1 MIICIVGPTGVGKTK
16 LSVELAKRLNA
27 EIINADSMQ
36 VYRHLDIATA
46 KIKEEEKEGIPHH
59 LFDIVDP
66 EDIYTVYDYQK
77 DCRKKIKEISSR
89 GKNIILVGGTGL
101 YLKAALFD
109 YRFPKEEKT
118 EKENL
123 STEELI
129 TRLHQYTDH
138 IDVDLHNQRR
148 LQRLLERYEN
158 GTVEE
163 KKGDQPLYDFKIIGL
178 TLDRDVLYQRINQRV
193 DQMVEEGVIEEARS
207 FYDQNLRSKALLT
220 GIGYKELYSYFDGEC
235 SKEEAIEKIK
245 QNSRR
250 YAKRQLTWF
259 GRDKDINW
267 ILTDECRNF
276 EDVFQ
281 KAADICGSAG
291 LVKK

>member
-1 MIICIVGPTGVGKTK
+1 MIICIVGPTGVGKTR
-16 LSVELAKRLNA
+16 LSVELAKNLNA

-59 LFDIVDP
+59 LFDIVNP
-66 EDIYTVYDYQK
+66 EDLYTVYDYQK
-77 DCRKKIKEISSR
+77 DCRKKIEEISSR

-129 TRLHQYTDH
+129 TRLHRYTDH

-250 YAKRQLTWF
+250 YAKRQYTF
-259 GRDKDINW
+259 FNHQFKDIVWLSVN
-267 ILTDECRNF
+267 LNHF
-276 EDVFQ
+276 EQTVEE
-281 KAADICGSAG
+281 ALDIIR
-291 LVKK
+291 K

>member
-16 LSVELAKRLNA
+16 LSVELAKKLNA

-89 GKNIILVGGTGL
+89 GKNIILIGGTGL

-118 EKENL
+118 EKESL

-250 YAKRQLTWF
+250 YAKRQYTF
-259 GRDKDINW
+259 FNHQFKDIVWLSVN
-267 ILTDECRNF
+267 LNHF
-276 EDVFQ
+276 EQTVEE
-281 KAADICGSAG
+281 ALDIIR
-291 LVKK
+291 K

>member
-16 LSVELAKRLNA
+16 LSIELAKKLNA

-59 LFDIVDP
+59 LFDIVNP
-66 EDIYTVYDYQK
+66 EDLYTVYDYQK
-77 DCRKKIKEISSR
+77 DCRKKIEEISSR

-138 IDVDLHNQRR
+138 IDADLHNQRR

-250 YAKRQLTWF
+250 YAKRQYTF
-259 GRDKDINW
+259 FNHQFKDIVWLSVN
-267 ILTDECRNF
+267 LNHF
-276 EDVFQ
+276 EQTVEE
-281 KAADICGSAG
+281 ALDIIR
-291 LVKK
+291 K

>member
-16 LSVELAKRLNA
+16 LSIELAKKLNA

-59 LFDIVDP
+59 LFDIVNP
-66 EDIYTVYDYQK
+66 EDLYTVYDYQK
-77 DCRKKIKEISSR
+77 DCRKKIEEISSR

-129 TRLHQYTDH
+129 TRLHRYTDH

-250 YAKRQLTWF
+250 YAKRQYTF
-259 GRDKDINW
+259 FNHQFKDIVWLSVN
-267 ILTDECRNF
+267 LNHF
-276 EDVFQ
+276 EQTVEE
-281 KAADICGSAG
+281 ALDIIR
-291 LVKK
+291 K

>member
-118 EKENL
+118 EKESL

-148 LQRLLERYEN
+148 LQRLLERYKN

-250 YAKRQLTWF
+250 YAKRQYTF
-259 GRDKDINW
+259 FNHQFKDIVWLSVN
-267 ILTDECRNF
+267 LNHF
-276 EDVFQ
+276 EQTVEE
-281 KAADICGSAG
+281 ALDIIR
-291 LVKK
+291 K

>member
-1 MIICIVGPTGVGKTK
+1 MIICIVGPTGVGKTR
-16 LSVELAKRLNA
+16 LSVELAKKLNA

-66 EDIYTVYDYQK
+66 EDIYTV
-77 DCRKKIKEISSR
+77 RKKIKEISSR

-250 YAKRQLTWF
+250 YAKRQYTF
-259 GRDKDINW
+259 FNHQFKDIVWLSVN
-267 ILTDECRNF
+267 LNHF
-276 EDVFQ
+276 EQTVEE
-281 KAADICGSAG
+281 ALDIIR
-291 LVKK
+291 K

>member
-16 LSVELAKRLNA
+16 LSVELAKKLNA

-118 EKENL
+118 EKESL

-148 LQRLLERYEN
+148 LQRLLERYKN

-250 YAKRQLTWF
+250 YAKRQYTF
-259 GRDKDINW
+259 FNHQFKDIVWLSVN
-267 ILTDECRNF
+267 LNHF
-276 EDVFQ
+276 EQTVEE
-281 KAADICGSAG
+281 ALDIIR
-291 LVKK
+291 K

>member
-59 LFDIVDP
+59 LFDIVNP

-118 EKENL
+118 EKESL

-138 IDVDLHNQRR
+138 IDVDLHNQGR

-220 GIGYKELYSYFDGEC
+220 GIGYKELYSYFDGEW

-250 YAKRQLTWF
+250 YAKRQYTF
-259 GRDKDINW
+259 FNHQFKDIVWLSVN
-267 ILTDECRNF
+267 LNHF
-276 EDVFQ
+276 EQTVEE
-281 KAADICGSAG
+281 ALDIIR
-291 LVKK
+291 K

>member
-16 LSVELAKRLNA
+16 LSVELAKKLNA

-59 LFDIVDP
+59 LFDIVNP
-66 EDIYTVYDYQK
+66 EDLYTVYDYQK
-77 DCRKKIKEISSR
+77 DCRKKIEEISSR

-118 EKENL
+118 EKESL

-129 TRLHQYTDH
+129 TRLHRYTDH

-250 YAKRQLTWF
+250 YAKRQYTF
-259 GRDKDINW
+259 FNHQFKDIVWLSVN
-267 ILTDECRNF
+267 LNHF
-276 EDVFQ
+276 EQTVEE
-281 KAADICGSAG
+281 ALDIIR
-291 LVKK
+291 K

>member
-1 MIICIVGPTGVGKTK
+1 MIICIVGPTGVGKTR
-16 LSVELAKRLNA
+16 LSVELAKKLNA

-59 LFDIVDP
+59 LFDIVNP
-66 EDIYTVYDYQK
+66 EDLYTVYDYQK
-77 DCRKKIKEISSR
+77 DCRKKIEEISSR

-129 TRLHQYTDH
+129 TRLHRYTDH

-250 YAKRQLTWF
+250 YAKRQYTF
-259 GRDKDINW
+259 FNHQFKDIVWLSVN
-267 ILTDECRNF
+267 LNHF
-276 EDVFQ
+276 EQTVEE
-281 KAADICGSAG
+281 ALDIIR
-291 LVKK
+291 K

>member
-16 LSVELAKRLNA
+16 LSVELAKKLNA

-118 EKENL
+118 GKENL

-129 TRLHQYTDH
+129 TKLHQYTDH

-250 YAKRQLTWF
+250 YAKRQYTF
-259 GRDKDINW
+259 FNHQFKDIVWLSVN
-267 ILTDECRNF
+267 LNHF
-276 EDVFQ
+276 EQTVEE
-281 KAADICGSAG
+281 ALDIIR
-291 LVKK
+291 K

>member
-1 MIICIVGPTGVGKTK
+1 MIICIVGPTGVGKTR
-16 LSVELAKRLNA
+16 LSVELAKKLNA

-46 KIKEEEKEGIPHH
+46 KINEEEKEGIPHH
-59 LFDIVDP
+59 LFDIVNP
-66 EDIYTVYDYQK
+66 EDLYTVYDYQK
-77 DCRKKIKEISSR
+77 DCRKKIEEISSR

-129 TRLHQYTDH
+129 TRLHRYTDH

-220 GIGYKELYSYFDGEC
+220 GIGYKELYAYFDGEC

-250 YAKRQLTWF
+250 YAKRQYTF
-259 GRDKDINW
+259 FNHQFKDIVWLSVN
-267 ILTDECRNF
+267 LNHF
-276 EDVFQ
+276 EQTVEE
-281 KAADICGSAG
+281 ALDIIR
-291 LVKK
+291 K

>member
-1 MIICIVGPTGVGKTK
+1 MIICVVGPTGVGKTK
-16 LSVELAKRLNA
+16 LSVELAKKLNA
-27 EIINADSMQ
+27 EIINCDSMQ

-59 LFDIVDP
+59 LFDIVNP
-66 EDIYTVYDYQK
+66 EDTYTVYDYQR
-77 DCRKKIKEISSR
+77 DCRRKIKEISSR

-129 TRLHQYTDH
+129 IRLHQYTDH

-163 KKGDQPLYDFKIIGL
+163 KKGNQPLYDFKIIGL
-178 TLDRDVLYQRINQRV
+178 TLERELLYQRINQRV
-193 DQMVEEGVIEEARS
+193 DQMIAEGIIEEARA
-207 FYDQNLRSKALLT
+207 FYDKNIRSKALLT
-220 GIGYKELYSYFDGEC
+220 GIGYKELYAYFDGKC

-245 QNSRR
+245 QNSRH
-250 YAKRQLTWF
+250 YAKRQYTFFNHQFHDIVWLKVNLTQF
-259 GRDKDINW
+259 KQ
-267 ILTDECRNF
+267 TVDEALNIIR
-276 EDVFQ
+276 
-281 KAADICGSAG
+281 K
-291 LVKK
+291 

>member
-16 LSVELAKRLNA
+16 LSVELAKKLNA

-59 LFDIVDP
+59 LFDIVNP
-66 EDIYTVYDYQK
+66 EDLYTVYDYQK

-118 EKENL
+118 EKESL

-207 FYDQNLRSKALLT
+207 FYGQNLRSKALLT

-250 YAKRQLTWF
+250 YAKRQYTF
-259 GRDKDINW
+259 FNHQFKDIVWLSVN
-267 ILTDECRNF
+267 LNHF
-276 EDVFQ
+276 EQTVEE
-281 KAADICGSAG
+281 ALDIIR
-291 LVKK
+291 K